1 MKITQEEL
9 QRRLNSSSN
18 LVNKISRNNLSSSNS
33 QLKHEQRD
41 NERDKINE
49 ISNKRGNDENNRNNA
64 GRKEDIPNAPPSLRL
79 VAGILS
85 HAENNSASVARGLN
99 LTPGQVRYAS
109 DATASGETLTE
120 KKVQEIALN
129 RLMDA
134 LGLLSL
140 DRIENETPKTVS
152 TIAANLS
159 RIHSNLKPKESGNS
173 NNMNVILYS
182 PKVKNESDFECIEVQ
197 SA

>member
-18 LVNKISRNNLSSSNS
+18 LVNKVKSTSNS
-33 QLKHEQRD
+33 QTSP
-41 NERDKINE
+41 NT
-49 ISNKRGNDENNRNNA
+49 SNRGNDENNRNNA
-64 GRKEDIPNAPPSLRL
+64 GRKEDIPNAPYSLRV

-85 HAENNSASVARGLN
+85 HAEGNSASVARELH
-99 LTPGQVRYAS
+99 LTPGQVRYA
-109 DATASGETLTE
+109 DKVIEETLTE
-120 KKVQEIALN
+120 KRVQEIALN

-134 LGLLSL
+134 LGLLTL
-140 DRIENETPKTVS
+140 DRIENETPKSVS

-159 RIHSNLKPKESGNS
+159 RIHNNLKPKESGNG

-197 SA
+197 SGEAR

>member
-18 LVNKISRNNLSSSNS
+18 LVNRISKNNLSSSNS
-33 QLKHEQRD
+33 QLKHEQQDKHRD
-41 NERDKINE
+41 NEQDKI
-49 ISNKRGNDENNRNNA
+49 NKRGNDENNRNNA

-182 PKVKNESDFECIEVQ
+182 PKVK
-197 SA
+197 

>member
-18 LVNKISRNNLSSSNS
+18 LVNKIRRPSAAGINS
-33 QLKHEQRD
+33 PSILKHEQQDKQQD
-41 NERDKINE
+41 NEQDKI
-49 ISNKRGNDENNRNNA
+49 NKRGNDENNRNNA

-99 LTPGQVRYAS
+99 LTPGQVRYA
-109 DATASGETLTE
+109 DKVIEETLTE

>member
-64 GRKEDIPNAPPSLRL
+64 DL
-79 VAGILS
+79 
-85 HAENNSASVARGLN
+85 
-99 LTPGQVRYAS
+99 Q
-109 DATASGETLTE
+109 
-120 KKVQEIALN
+120 
-129 RLMDA
+129 LM
-134 LGLLSL
+134 L
-140 DRIENETPKTVS
+140 
-152 TIAANLS
+152 
-159 RIHSNLKPKESGNS
+159 
-173 NNMNVILYS
+173 
-182 PKVKNESDFECIEVQ
+182 
-197 SA
+197 